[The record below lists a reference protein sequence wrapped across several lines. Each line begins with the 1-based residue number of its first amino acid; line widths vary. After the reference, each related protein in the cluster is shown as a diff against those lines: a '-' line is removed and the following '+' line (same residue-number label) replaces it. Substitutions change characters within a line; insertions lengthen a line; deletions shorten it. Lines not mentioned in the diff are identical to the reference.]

1 MKGNIRTE
9 IAALAVSVDDLR
21 EHPDNVRQGDVGA
34 ISESL
39 TFHGQYRPI
48 VVQRSTNYV
57 LAGNHTLKAA
67 RALGWSQI
75 AATFVDCNDEQA
87 LRILLIDNRT
97 NDLAS
102 YDEPA
107 LIDALKQLN
116 ETDQGLLGTA
126 FDPSALDEMIAALGL
141 DEPEPAI
148 PSTRELPLDMIF
160 TQTLLGLCCVAVA
173 CGLKYGKQ
181 SGKEVC
187 GNYHVHKRH
196 NLTFLDNDWHDYR
209 HDKHLAETAQFRP
222 KYVTTRDLVTKE
234 QAKRF
239 GVEYQS
245 IEQTIEQADELGQH
259 AENVILI
266 PKYDCIDQL
275 PDRFMLGYSIP
286 TSHGGTPL
294 PIERFAGRR
303 VHLLGGS
310 WKKQMA
316 YLSAMKDDVVSID
329 NNYLSSEARWGAFT
343 YPDGRTATVRDLG
356 ITNEPY
362 KDHCPLFIAAI
373 ISINSIA
380 NAMKLI
386 YDDGYQLDVTD
397 ADVAPRD

>member
-9 IAALAVSVDDLR
+9 IASLSIPVDDLQ
-21 EHPDNVRQGDVGA
+21 EHPMNVRQGDVGA

-39 TFHGQYRPI
+39 TAHGQYRPI
-48 VVQRSTNYV
+48 VVQRSTNHV

-67 RALGWSQI
+67 RALKWSHV
-75 AATFVDCNDEQA
+75 AATFVDCNDDQA
-87 LRILLIDNRT
+87 MRILLVDNRT

-107 LIDALKQLN
+107 LIEALKQLTA
-116 ETDQGLLGTA
+116 TDQGLIGTA
-126 FDPSALDEMIAALGL
+126 FDTSALDEMIAALGL
-141 DEPEPAI
+141 NDPETDI
-148 PSTRELPLDMIF
+148 PSTRTLPLDMIF

-187 GNYHVHKRH
+187 GNYHVHARH
-196 NLTFLDNDWHDYR
+196 TITFLDNNWHDYR
-209 HDKHLAETAQFRP
+209 HDKHLAETTQFRP
-222 KYVTTRDLVTKE
+222 KYVTTRDLITKE

-245 IEQTIEQADELGQH
+245 IAQTIEQADELGQH

-266 PKYDCIDQL
+266 PKYDCIDKL
-275 PDRFMLGYSIP
+275 PERFMLGYSIP

-310 WKKQMA
+310 WKKQMS
-316 YLSAMKDDVVSID
+316 YLAAMKDDVVSID

-386 YDDGYQLDVTD
+386 YDDGYQLEVSDD
-397 ADVAPRD
+397 DVAPRD

>member
-1 MKGNIRTE
+1 MKGNIRPE
-9 IAALAVSVDDLR
+9 IVSLAVAVDDLR
-21 EHPDNVRQGDVGA
+21 EHPENVRQGDVGA

-48 VVQRSTNYV
+48 VVQRATNYV

-67 RALGWSQI
+67 RSLGWSHV
-75 AATFVDCNDEQA
+75 AATFVDCDDDRA
-87 LRILLIDNRT
+87 LRILLVDNRT

-107 LIDALKQLN
+107 LIDALKRVN

-141 DEPEPAI
+141 NEPETNI
-148 PSTRELPLDMIF
+148 PSSRTLPLDMIF
-160 TQTLLGLCCVAVA
+160 TQTWLGLCCVAVV

-181 SGKEVC
+181 SNKEVC
-187 GNYHVHKRH
+187 GNYHVHARH
-196 NLTFLDNDWHDYR
+196 TLTFLDNDWRDYK
-209 HDKHLAETAQFRP
+209 HDKHVEEAVMFRP
-222 KYVTTRDLVTKE
+222 KYVTTRDLLTKE
-234 QAKRF
+234 QAKRMN
-239 GVEYQS
+239 VTYQTV
-245 IEQTIEQADELGQH
+245 EQTLQQADELSQH

-266 PKYDCIDQL
+266 PKFDCIDDL
-275 PDRFMLGYSIP
+275 PERYMLGYSIP

-294 PIERFAGRR
+294 PIDRFAGRR

-310 WKKQMA
+310 WKKQMS
-316 YLSAMKDDVVSID
+316 YLAAMKDDVVSID
-329 NNYLSSEARWGAFT
+329 NNYLSSDARWGAFT

-362 KDHCPLFIAAI
+362 KDHCPFFIAAI

-386 YDDGYQLDVTD
+386 YDDGYQLDIND
-397 ADVAPRD
+397 DDVSPRD

>member
-9 IAALAVSVDDLR
+9 IASLSVPVDDLR
-21 EHPDNVRQGDVGA
+21 EHPMNVRQGDVGA

-39 TFHGQYRPI
+39 TAHGQYRPI
-48 VVQRSTNYV
+48 VVQRSTNHV

-67 RALGWSQI
+67 RALKWSHV
-75 AATFVDCNDEQA
+75 AATFVDCNDDQA
-87 LRILLIDNRT
+87 MRILLVDNRT
-97 NDLAS
+97 NDLAT

-107 LIDALKQLN
+107 LIDALKQLT
-116 ETDQGLLGTA
+116 ETDQGLIGTA
-126 FDPSALDEMIAALGL
+126 FDTSALDEMIAALGL
-141 DEPEPAI
+141 NEPETDI
-148 PSTRELPLDMIF
+148 PSTRTLPLDMIF

-187 GNYHVHKRH
+187 GNYHVHARH
-196 NLTFLDNDWHDYR
+196 TITFLDNNWHDYR
-209 HDKHLAETAQFRP
+209 HDKHLAETTQFRP
-222 KYVTTRDLVTKE
+222 KYVTTRDLITKE

-266 PKYDCIDQL
+266 PKYDCIDKL
-275 PDRFMLGYSIP
+275 PERFMLGYSIP

-310 WKKQMA
+310 WKKQMS
-316 YLSAMKDDVVSID
+316 YLAAMKDDVVSID

-386 YDDGYQLDVTD
+386 YDDGYQLEVSDD
-397 ADVAPRD
+397 DVAPRD

>member
-9 IAALAVSVDDLR
+9 IQSLAVSIDDLR
-21 EHPDNVRQGDVGA
+21 EHPENVRQGDVGA

-39 TFHGQYRPI
+39 SFHGQYRPI
-48 VVQRSTNYV
+48 VVQRSTNFV

-67 RALGWSQI
+67 RSLGWSHV
-75 AATFVDCNDEQA
+75 AATFVDCDDDRA
-87 LRILLIDNRT
+87 LRILLVDNRT

-107 LIDALKQLN
+107 LIDALKRVN
-116 ETDQGLLGTA
+116 ETDEGLLGTA

-141 DEPEPAI
+141 HEPETQI
-148 PSTRELPLDMIF
+148 PSSRTLPLDMIF

-173 CGLKYGKQ
+173 SGLKYGKQ

-187 GNYHVHKRH
+187 GNFHVHARH
-196 NLTFLDNDWHDYR
+196 TLTFLDNDWHNYR
-209 HDKHLAETAQFRP
+209 HDQHVAETSQFRP
-222 KYVTTRDLVTKE
+222 KYVTTRDLVTRE

-239 GVEYQS
+239 GIEYQS
-245 IEQTIEQADELGQH
+245 IEQTIEQADELAQY

-266 PKYDCIDQL
+266 PKYDCVDEL

-294 PIERFAGRR
+294 AIERFAGRR

-310 WKKQMA
+310 WKKQMS
-316 YLSAMKDDVVSID
+316 YLAAMKDDVVSID
-329 NNYLSSEARWGAFT
+329 NNYLSSDARWGAFT
-343 YPDGRTATVRDLG
+343 YPDGRTATVNDLG

-362 KDHCPLFIAAI
+362 KHHCPLFIASI

-380 NAMKLI
+380 SAMKLI

>member
-9 IAALAVSVDDLR
+9 ITSLAVAVTDLR
-21 EHPDNVRQGDVGA
+21 EHPDNVREGDVGA
-34 ISESL
+34 ICESL

-67 RALGWSQI
+67 RSLGWTHV
-75 AATFVDCNDEQA
+75 AATFIDCDDQRA
-87 LRILLIDNRT
+87 MRILLVDNRT

-102 YDEPA
+102 YNEPA
-107 LIDALKQLN
+107 LVDALKALAIS
-116 ETDQGLLGTA
+116 EEGLIGTA
-126 FDPSALDEMIAALGL
+126 FDTSALDEIIASLGTH
-141 DEPEPAI
+141 DPNTAI
-148 PSTRELPLDMIF
+148 PSTRTLPIDMIF

-173 CGLKYGKQ
+173 CGIKYGKQ
-181 SGKEVC
+181 SGKEIC

-196 NLTFLDNDWHDYR
+196 NLTFLDNDWHDYKHDR
-209 HDKHLAETAQFRP
+209 HVAETEQYRP
-222 KYVTTRDLVTKE
+222 KYVTTRDLVTKQ
-234 QAKRF
+234 QAKRL
-239 GVEYQS
+239 GVEYQT
-245 IEQTIEQADELGQH
+245 IEQTIEQADELAQH

-266 PKYDCIDQL
+266 PKYDCIDEL
-275 PDRFMLGYSIP
+275 PERFMLGYSIP

-310 WKKQMA
+310 WKKQMS
-316 YLSAMKDDVVSID
+316 YLAAMKDDVISID

-343 YPDGRTATVRDLG
+343 YPDGRTSTVRELG

-386 YDDGYQLDVTD
+386 YDDGYQLEITD
-397 ADVAPRD
+397 DDVATRD

>member
-9 IAALAVSVDDLR
+9 IQSLAVSIDDLR
-21 EHPDNVRQGDVGA
+21 EHPENVRQGDVGA

-39 TFHGQYRPI
+39 SFHGQYRPI
-48 VVQRSTNYV
+48 VVQRSTNFV

-67 RALGWSQI
+67 RALGWSHV
-75 AATFVDCNDEQA
+75 AATFVDCNDDRA

-107 LIDALKQLN
+107 LIDALKRVH
-116 ETDQGLLGTA
+116 ETDEGLLGTA

-141 DEPEPAI
+141 NDVKTDI
-148 PSTRELPLDMIF
+148 PSSRTLPLDMIF

-173 CGLKYGKQ
+173 SGLKYGKQ

-187 GNYHVHKRH
+187 GNYHVHARH
-196 NLTFLDNDWHDYR
+196 TLTFLDNDWHDYR
-209 HDKHLAETAQFRP
+209 HDKHVAETAQFRP
-222 KYVTTRDLVTKE
+222 KYVTTRDLVTRD

-239 GVEYQS
+239 GIEYQS
-245 IEQTIEQADELGQH
+245 IEQTIEQADELAQH

-266 PKYDCIDQL
+266 PKYDCIDEL

-310 WKKQMA
+310 WKKQMS
-316 YLSAMKDDVVSID
+316 YLAAMKDDVVSID
-329 NNYLSSEARWGAFT
+329 NNYLSSEARWGCFT

-380 NAMKLI
+380 NAVKLI
-386 YDDGYQLDVTD
+386 FDDGYQLEVDD
-397 ADVAPRD
+397 DDVAPRD

>member
-9 IAALAVSVDDLR
+9 ITSLAVEVTDLR
-21 EHPDNVRQGDVGA
+21 EHPDNVREGDVGA
-34 ISESL
+34 ICESL

-67 RALGWSQI
+67 RSLGWTHV
-75 AATFVDCNDEQA
+75 AATFIDCDDQRA
-87 LRILLIDNRT
+87 MRILLVDNRT

-102 YDEPA
+102 YNEPA
-107 LIDALKQLN
+107 LVDALKQLAAT
-116 ETDQGLLGTA
+116 EEGLIGTA
-126 FDPSALDEMIAALGL
+126 FDTSALDEIIAALGTH
-141 DEPEPAI
+141 DPDTAI
-148 PSTRELPLDMIF
+148 PSTRTLPIDMIF

-173 CGLKYGKQ
+173 CGIKYGKQ
-181 SGKEVC
+181 SGKEIC
-187 GNYHVHKRH
+187 GNFHVHKRH
-196 NLTFLDNDWHDYR
+196 NLTFLDNDWHDYK
-209 HDKHLAETAQFRP
+209 HDKHVAEAAQYRP

-234 QAKRF
+234 QAKRL
-239 GVEYQS
+239 GVEYQT
-245 IEQTIEQADELGQH
+245 IEQTIEQADELAQH

-266 PKYDCIDQL
+266 PKYDCIDEL
-275 PDRFMLGYSIP
+275 PERFMLGYSIP

-310 WKKQMA
+310 WKKQMS
-316 YLSAMKDDVVSID
+316 YLAAMKDDVISID

-343 YPDGRTATVRDLG
+343 YPDGRTSTVRDLG

-386 YDDGYQLDVTD
+386 YDDGYQLEITD
-397 ADVAPRD
+397 NDVATRD

>member
-1 MKGNIRTE
+1 M
-9 IAALAVSVDDLR
+9 
-21 EHPDNVRQGDVGA
+21 
-34 ISESL
+34 
-39 TFHGQYRPI
+39 
-48 VVQRSTNYV
+48 
-57 LAGNHTLKAA
+57 
-67 RALGWSQI
+67 
-75 AATFVDCNDEQA
+75 
-87 LRILLIDNRT
+87 RILLVDNRT

-102 YDEPA
+102 YNEPA
-107 LIDALKQLN
+107 LVDALKQLAAT
-116 ETDQGLLGTA
+116 EEGLIGTA
-126 FDPSALDEMIAALGL
+126 FDTSALDEIIAALGTH
-141 DEPEPAI
+141 DPDTAI
-148 PSTRELPLDMIF
+148 PSTRTLPIDMIF

-173 CGLKYGKQ
+173 CGIKYGKQ
-181 SGKEVC
+181 SGKEIC

-196 NLTFLDNDWHDYR
+196 NLTFLDNDWHDYK
-209 HDKHLAETAQFRP
+209 HDKHVAEAAQYRP

-234 QAKRF
+234 QAKRL
-239 GVEYQS
+239 GVEYQT
-245 IEQTIEQADELGQH
+245 IEQTIEQADELAQH

-266 PKYDCIDQL
+266 PKYDCIDEL
-275 PDRFMLGYSIP
+275 PERFMLGYSIP

-310 WKKQMA
+310 WKKQMS
-316 YLSAMKDDVVSID
+316 YLAAMKDDVISID

-343 YPDGRTATVRDLG
+343 YPDGRTSTVRELG

-386 YDDGYQLDVTD
+386 YDDGYQLEITD
-397 ADVAPRD
+397 DDVATRD

>member
-9 IAALAVSVDDLR
+9 IASLAIKVDDLR

-67 RALGWSQI
+67 RSLGWSEV

-107 LIDALKQLN
+107 LIDALKQLTA
-116 ETDQGLLGTA
+116 TDQGLLGTA

-141 DEPEPAI
+141 DDPEPMI
-148 PSTRELPLDMIF
+148 PNSRTLPLDMIF
-160 TQTLLGLCCVAVA
+160 TQTLLGLCCVSVA

-196 NLTFLDNDWHDYR
+196 TLTFLDNDWHDYR
-209 HDKHLAETAQFRP
+209 HDKHVAEAALYRP

-245 IEQTIEQADELGQH
+245 IEQTIEQADELGEH

-386 YDDGYQLDVTD
+386 YDDGYQLEIAD

>member
-9 IAALAVSVDDLR
+9 ITSLAVEVTDLR
-21 EHPDNVRQGDVGA
+21 EHPDNVREGDVGA
-34 ISESL
+34 ICESL

-67 RALGWSQI
+67 RSLGWTHV
-75 AATFVDCNDEQA
+75 AATFIDCDDERA
-87 LRILLIDNRT
+87 MRILLVDNRT

-102 YDEPA
+102 YNEPA
-107 LIDALKQLN
+107 LVDALKQLAAT
-116 ETDQGLLGTA
+116 EEGLIGTA
-126 FDPSALDEMIAALGL
+126 FDTSALDEIIAALGTH
-141 DEPEPAI
+141 DPDTAI
-148 PSTRELPLDMIF
+148 PSTRTLPIDMIF

-173 CGLKYGKQ
+173 CGIKYGKQ
-181 SGKEVC
+181 SGKEIC

-196 NLTFLDNDWHDYR
+196 NLTFLDNDWHDYK
-209 HDKHLAETAQFRP
+209 HDKHVAEAAQYRP

-234 QAKRF
+234 QAKRL
-239 GVEYQS
+239 GVEYQT
-245 IEQTIEQADELGQH
+245 IDQTIEQADELAQH

-266 PKYDCIDQL
+266 PKYDCIDEL
-275 PDRFMLGYSIP
+275 PERFMLGYSIP

-310 WKKQMA
+310 WKKQMS
-316 YLSAMKDDVVSID
+316 YLAAMKDDVISID

-343 YPDGRTATVRDLG
+343 YPDGRTSTVRELG

-386 YDDGYQLDVTD
+386 YDDGYQLEITD
-397 ADVAPRD
+397 DDVATRD